1 MKNRVKRICMLTIH
15 GYVAKNPTL
24 GKTDTGG
31 QITYVLELSKTLS
44 KKGISIDIYTR
55 RFQKQKSI
63 EKVGR
68 NVRII
73 RIPCGGDKF
82 IRKENLFPCLDTFAK
97 NMERFIKKEGLEY
110 DIYHSHY
117 WDAGYVVMKLTER
130 LGRTFVNTFHSLGA
144 WKKDHMGGDPIE
156 MEKIYKFKNRIK
168 NERILFKKARAI
180 VMTSQAMIYSSKKYY
195 NYAGKKHVI
204 IPAGVDLEKFRPLKK
219 GEKER
224 IIDVPQNYVF
234 WVGRFDTNKG
244 LDYMLRG
251 FAGVVTKAKDL
262 FLVIGGG
269 SRNPKPREIKLKS
282 ELKQIIKRFEIKNRV
297 FFTGHIKD
305 NLMPSYYRKAKFFV
319 LPSRFEPFGMTAA
332 EALAC
337 GTPLVVSRR
346 AGIRR
351 YLRNGENC
359 LVVNAYN
366 KKDLGWAFRV
376 LNKNVTFKKKI
387 ARNGLRVARE
397 KFSWTNVANKT
408 LSYYNKVLRE
418 NGVKP

>member
-1 MKNRVKRICMLTIH
+1 MLTIH
-15 GYVAKNPTL
+15 GYVCKNPIL

-31 QITYVLELSKTLS
+31 QVTYVLELSKALS
-44 KKGISIDIYTR
+44 KRGISVDIYTR
-55 RFQKQKSI
+55 RFQKQKTI
-63 EKVGR
+63 ERVAR

-82 IRKENLFPCLDTFAK
+82 IRKENLFPCLDAFVN
-97 NMERFIKKEGLEY
+97 NMRRFIEKEGLKY

-117 WDAGYVVMKLTER
+117 WDAGYVAMKLTER
-130 LGRTFVNTFHSLGA
+130 LGHPFVHTFHSLGA
-144 WKKDHMGGDPIE
+144 WKRDHMGGDPAA
-156 MEKIYKFKNRIK
+156 MEKIYKFKNRVK
-168 NERILFKKARAI
+168 NERSLFKKARAI
-180 VMTSQAMIYSSKKYY
+180 IMTSQAMIYSSKKYY
-195 NYAGKKHVI
+195 NYTSRKHTV
-204 IPAGVDLEKFRPLKK
+204 IPAGVNLDKFRPLKK
-219 GEKER
+219 GEKEK

-244 LDYMLRG
+244 LDYLLRG
-251 FAGVVTKAKDL
+251 FAGVVMKAKDL

-269 SRNPKPREIKLKS
+269 SRNPKPREIKLRT
-282 ELKQIIKRFEIKNRV
+282 ELNNIIKKYQIKSRV

-305 NLMPSYYRKAKFFV
+305 KSIPSYYRRAKFFV
-319 LPSRFEPFGMTAA
+319 LPSKFEPFGMTAA

-351 YLRNGENC
+351 YLKNGEDC

-376 LNKNVTFKKKI
+376 LNRNATFRDKI
-387 ARNGLRVARE
+387 ARNGLRVARK
-397 KFSWTNVANKT
+397 KFSWPNVADKT
-408 LSYYNKVLRE
+408 LVYYNKVLWE
-418 NGVKP
+418 NGVK